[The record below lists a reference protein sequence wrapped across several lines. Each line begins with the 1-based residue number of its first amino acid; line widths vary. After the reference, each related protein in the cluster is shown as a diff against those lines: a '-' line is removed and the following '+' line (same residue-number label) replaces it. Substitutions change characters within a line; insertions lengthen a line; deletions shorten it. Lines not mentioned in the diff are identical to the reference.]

1 MLIKNKKIL
10 SVFNCFWKV
19 FCFCKM
25 SKISKTIQPCSGG
38 LVAGTS
44 SYMPPVVSLLSRF
57 SRLTGG
63 SKSQSWKRLRK
74 FFKNFGFLD
83 FLRLCLATCSWVEAS
98 VVSLLRSFRGSLRDF
113 LASGTSSRKKYLDK
127 FFKFFCHKVFVDLV

>member
-1 MLIKNKKIL
+1 MLIKNEKIL

-25 SKISKTIQPCSGG
+25 SKISKTIQPCSGD

-44 SYMPPVVSLLSRF
+44 SYMPP
-57 SRLTGG
+57 
-63 SKSQSWKRLRK
+63 
-74 FFKNFGFLD
+74 
-83 FLRLCLATCSWVEAS
+83 